1 MSEQSTTQIDAE
13 LPQEIVT
20 EEPKQPEAKQEN
32 SYNELPDWARR
43 RMGELAAEK
52 NAAKQKLE
60 ELQSKQQYQAPQ
72 DQQNYIPQDNIQEL
86 AMTYAKQIAAQQAQE
101 QSFVNRMSEIEKNAK
116 EEFGDVY
123 DKSVTNLQLAGVG
136 GQDFLQALAAIP
148 SPEKVITFLGKSE
161 NINEAIRIA
170 NLNPLQMG
178 VELTKLSTKAT
189 KELGKQKSNAPAP
202 VGDVD
207 GGSSRALGTVEPDP
221 SDTEAWLRWR
231 SSNARK
237 RR

>member
-1 MSEQSTTQIDAE
+1 MDEQSTTQIDSE
-13 LPQEIVT
+13 LPQEIVN
-20 EEPKQPEAKQEN
+20 EEPKQETKQEN

-60 ELQSKQQYQAPQ
+60 EMQSKAQYQPPP
-72 DQQNYIPQDNIQEL
+72 DQQTYSPQENIQEL
-86 AMTYAKQIAAQQAQE
+86 AMTYAKQIASQQMQE
-101 QSFVNRMSEIEKNAK
+101 QSFVNKMTEIEKNAK

-148 SPEKVITFLGKSE
+148 APEKVITFLGKSE

-170 NLNPLQMG
+170 NLSPMQMG
-178 VELTKLSTKAT
+178 VELTKLSSKAT

-207 GGSSRALGTVEPDP
+207 GGSSRTSGGAEPSP
-221 SDTEAWLRWR
+221 SDTAAWIAWR
-231 SSNARK
+231 NSNAR
-237 RR
+237 RRR

>member
-1 MSEQSTTQIDAE
+1 MSETSTTQIDGE
-13 LPQEIVT
+13 LPQETVT
-20 EEPKQPEAKQEN
+20 EEPKQEAKQEN

-52 NAAKQKLE
+52 NAARQKLE
-60 ELQSKQQYQAPQ
+60 EYQSKQQQPEQSYTPQ
-72 DQQNYIPQDNIQEL
+72 ENIQEL
-86 AMTYAKQIAAQQAQE
+86 AMTYAKQIAAQQVQE
-101 QSFVNRMSEIEKNAK
+101 QSFVNKMTEIERNAK

-170 NLNPLQMG
+170 NLSPMQMG
-178 VELTKLSTKAT
+178 VELTKLSSKAT

-202 VGDVD
+202 IGDVE
-207 GGSSRALGTVEPDP
+207 GGSSRSSGGAEPSP
-221 SDTEAWLRWR
+221 SDTQAWIKWR
-231 SSNARK
+231 SENAR
-237 RR
+237 RRR

>member
-13 LPQEIVT
+13 LPQETIV
-20 EEPKQPEAKQEN
+20 EEPKTEAKQEN

-60 ELQSKQQYQAPQ
+60 EMQSKQQYQPPQ
-72 DQQNYIPQDNIQEL
+72 DQQTYSPQENIQEL
-86 AMTYAKQIAAQQAQE
+86 AMTYAKQIAEKQVQE
-101 QSFVNRMSEIEKNAK
+101 QSFVNRMTEIEKAAK

-148 SPEKVITFLGKSE
+148 APEKVITFLGKSE

-170 NLNPLQMG
+170 NLSPMQMG
-178 VELTKLSTKAT
+178 VELTKLSSKAT

-207 GGSSRALGTVEPDP
+207 GGSSRSSGGVEPSP
-221 SDTEAWLRWR
+221 SDTAAWIKWR
-231 SSNARK
+231 SENAR
-237 RR
+237 RRR

>member
-1 MSEQSTTQIDAE
+1 MEDTATTQTDAE
-13 LPQEIVT
+13 LNQEPIET
-20 EEPKQPEAKQEN
+20 PKEEPKQEN

-60 ELQSKQQYQAPQ
+60 EYQNQSHQPEQNYAPQ
-72 DQQNYIPQDNIQEL
+72 ENIQEL
-86 AMTYAKQIAAQQAQE
+86 AMTYAKQIAAQQVQE
-101 QSFVNRMSEIEKNAK
+101 QSFVAKMTEIEKNAK
-116 EEFGDVY
+116 AEFGDVY

-148 SPEKVITFLGKSE
+148 SPEKVITYLGKSE
-161 NINEAIRIA
+161 NINDAIRIA
-170 NLNPLQMG
+170 NLSPMQMG
-178 VELTKLSTKAT
+178 VELTKLSSKAT

-207 GGSSRALGTVEPDP
+207 GGSSRATGSVEPDP
-221 SDTEAWLRWR
+221 SDTTAWVAWR
-231 SSNARK
+231 SANAR
-237 RR
+237 RRR

>member
-1 MSEQSTTQIDAE
+1 MDEQSTTQIDSE
-13 LPQEIVT
+13 LPQEIVN
-20 EEPKQPEAKQEN
+20 EEPKQETKQEN

-60 ELQSKQQYQAPQ
+60 EMQSKAQYQPPQ
-72 DQQNYIPQDNIQEL
+72 EQQSFSPQENIQEL

-101 QSFVNRMSEIEKNAK
+101 QSFVNKMTEIEKNAK

-148 SPEKVITFLGKSE
+148 APEKVITFLGKSE

-170 NLNPLQMG
+170 NLSPMQMG
-178 VELTKLSTKAT
+178 VELTKLSSKAI
-189 KELGKQKSNAPAP
+189 KELGKQ
-202 VGDVD
+202 
-207 GGSSRALGTVEPDP
+207 
-221 SDTEAWLRWR
+221 
-231 SSNARK
+231 
-237 RR
+237 

>member
-1 MSEQSTTQIDAE
+1 MDEQSTTQIDSE
-13 LPQEIVT
+13 LPQEIVN
-20 EEPKQPEAKQEN
+20 EEPKQETKQEN

-60 ELQSKQQYQAPQ
+60 EYQSKPQYQPPQ
-72 DQQNYIPQDNIQEL
+72 EQQSYSPQENIQEL
-86 AMTYAKQIAAQQAQE
+86 AMTYAKQIAERQVQE
-101 QSFVNRMSEIEKNAK
+101 QSFVNRMTEIEKNAK

-148 SPEKVITFLGKSE
+148 APEKVITFLGKSE

-170 NLNPLQMG
+170 NLSPMQMG
-178 VELTKLSTKAT
+178 VELTKLSSKAT

-202 VGDVD
+202 VGDVE
-207 GGSSRALGTVEPDP
+207 GGSSRTSGGAEPSP
-221 SDTEAWLRWR
+221 SDTAAWIAWR
-231 SSNARK
+231 NSNAR
-237 RR
+237 RRR

>member
-1 MSEQSTTQIDAE
+1 MDEQSTTQIDSE
-13 LPQEIVT
+13 LPQET
-20 EEPKQPEAKQEN
+20 PKEEPKQEN
-32 SYNELPDWARR
+32 SYNELPEWAKR

-52 NAAKQKLE
+52 NAARQKLE
-60 ELQSKQQYQAPQ
+60 ELQSKQQPQ
-72 DQQNYIPQDNIQEL
+72 EQSYTPQENIQEL
-86 AMTYAKQIAAQQAQE
+86 AMTYAKQIAAQQVQE
-101 QSFVNRMSEIEKNAK
+101 QSFVNKMTEIERNAK
-116 EEFGDVY
+116 EEFGEVY
-123 DKSVTNLQLAGVG
+123 DQSVANLQLAGVG

-148 SPEKVITFLGKSE
+148 SPEKVITFLGKSQ

-170 NLNPLQMG
+170 NLSPMQMG

-207 GGSSRALGTVEPDP
+207 GGSSRTTGGAEPSP
-221 SDTEAWLRWR
+221 SDTQAWIAWR
-231 SSNARK
+231 SQNARK

>member
-1 MSEQSTTQIDAE
+1 MEDTATTQTDAE
-13 LPQEIVT
+13 LNQEPIET
-20 EEPKQPEAKQEN
+20 PKEEPKQEN

-60 ELQSKQQYQAPQ
+60 EYQNQSHQPEQNYAPQ
-72 DQQNYIPQDNIQEL
+72 ENIQEL
-86 AMTYAKQIAAQQAQE
+86 AMTYAKQIAAQQVQE
-101 QSFVNRMSEIEKNAK
+101 QSFVAKMTEIEKNAK
-116 EEFGDVY
+116 AEFGDVY

-148 SPEKVITFLGKSE
+148 SPEKVITYLGKSE
-161 NINEAIRIA
+161 NINDAIRIA
-170 NLNPLQMG
+170 NLSPMQMG
-178 VELTKLSTKAT
+178 VELTKLSSKAS

-207 GGSSRALGTVEPDP
+207 GGSSRATGSVEPDP
-221 SDTEAWLRWR
+221 IKS
-231 SSNARK
+231 
-237 RR
+237 

>member
-1 MSEQSTTQIDAE
+1 MDEQSTTQIDAE
-13 LPQEIVT
+13 LPQEIVN
-20 EEPKQPEAKQEN
+20 EEPKQEAKQEN

-60 ELQSKQQYQAPQ
+60 EYQSKPQYQPPQ
-72 DQQNYIPQDNIQEL
+72 EQQSYSPQENIQEL
-86 AMTYAKQIAAQQAQE
+86 AMTYAKQIAERQVQE
-101 QSFVNRMSEIEKNAK
+101 QSFVNRMTEIEKNAK

-148 SPEKVITFLGKSE
+148 APEKVITFLGKSE

-170 NLNPLQMG
+170 NLSPMQMG
-178 VELTKLSTKAT
+178 VELTKLSSKAT

-202 VGDVD
+202 VGDVE
-207 GGSSRALGTVEPDP
+207 GGSSRTSGGAEPSP
-221 SDTEAWLRWR
+221 SDTAAWIAWR
-231 SSNARK
+231 NSNAR
-237 RR
+237 RRR

>member
-13 LPQEIVT
+13 LPQETIV
-20 EEPKQPEAKQEN
+20 EEPKTEAKQEN

-60 ELQSKQQYQAPQ
+60 EMQSKQQYQPQ
-72 DQQNYIPQDNIQEL
+72 QEQQTYSPQENIQEL
-86 AMTYAKQIAAQQAQE
+86 AMTYAKQIAEKQVQE
-101 QSFVNRMSEIEKNAK
+101 QSFVNRMTEIEKAAK

-148 SPEKVITFLGKSE
+148 APEKVITFLGKSE

-170 NLNPLQMG
+170 NLSPMQMG
-178 VELTKLSTKAT
+178 VELTKLSSKAT

-207 GGSSRALGTVEPDP
+207 GGSSRSSGGVEPSP
-221 SDTEAWLRWR
+221 SDTQAWIKWR
-231 SSNARK
+231 SENAR
-237 RR
+237 RRR

>member
-1 MSEQSTTQIDAE
+1 MSETSTTQIDAE
-13 LPQEIVT
+13 LPQETIV
-20 EEPKQPEAKQEN
+20 EEPKTEAKQEN

-60 ELQSKQQYQAPQ
+60 EMQSKQQYHAPQ
-72 DQQNYIPQDNIQEL
+72 EQQMYSPQENIQEL
-86 AMTYAKQIAAQQAQE
+86 AMTYAKQIADKQLQE
-101 QSFVNRMSEIEKNAK
+101 QSFVNRMTEIEKAAK

-148 SPEKVITFLGKSE
+148 APEKVITFLGKSE

-170 NLNPLQMG
+170 NLSPMQMG
-178 VELTKLSTKAT
+178 VELTKLSSKAT

-207 GGSSRALGTVEPDP
+207 GGSSRSSGGVEPSP
-221 SDTEAWLRWR
+221 SDTAAWIKWR
-231 SSNARK
+231 SENAR
-237 RR
+237 RRR

>member
-1 MSEQSTTQIDAE
+1 MEDTATTQTDAE
-13 LPQEIVT
+13 LNQEPIET
-20 EEPKQPEAKQEN
+20 PKEEPKQEN

-60 ELQSKQQYQAPQ
+60 EYQNQSHQPEQNYAPQ
-72 DQQNYIPQDNIQEL
+72 ENIQEL
-86 AMTYAKQIAAQQAQE
+86 AMTYAKQIAAQQVQE
-101 QSFVNRMSEIEKNAK
+101 QSFVAKMTEIEKNAK
-116 EEFGDVY
+116 AEFGDVY

-148 SPEKVITFLGKSE
+148 SPEKVITYLGKSE
-161 NINEAIRIA
+161 NINDAIRIA
-170 NLNPLQMG
+170 NLSPMQMG
-178 VELTKLSTKAT
+178 VELTKLSSKAT

-207 GGSSRALGTVEPDP
+207 GGSSRATGSVEPDP
-221 SDTEAWLRWR
+221 SDTAAWVAWR
-231 SSNARK
+231 AANARK

>member
-1 MSEQSTTQIDAE
+1 MSETSTTQIDGE

-20 EEPKQPEAKQEN
+20 EEPKQEAKQEN

-52 NAAKQKLE
+52 NAARQKLE
-60 ELQSKQQYQAPQ
+60 EYQSKQQPEQSYTPQ
-72 DQQNYIPQDNIQEL
+72 ENIQEL
-86 AMTYAKQIAAQQAQE
+86 AMTYAKQIAAQQVQE
-101 QSFVNRMSEIEKNAK
+101 QSFVNKMTEIERNAK

-170 NLNPLQMG
+170 NLSPMQMG
-178 VELTKLSTKAT
+178 VELTKLSSKAT

-207 GGSSRALGTVEPDP
+207 GGSSRSSGGAEPSP
-221 SDTEAWLRWR
+221 SDTQAWIKWR
-231 SSNARK
+231 SENAR
-237 RR
+237 RRR

>member
-1 MSEQSTTQIDAE
+1 MEDTATTQTDAE
-13 LPQEIVT
+13 LNQEPIET
-20 EEPKQPEAKQEN
+20 PKEEPKQEN

-60 ELQSKQQYQAPQ
+60 EYQNQSHQPEQNYAPQ
-72 DQQNYIPQDNIQEL
+72 ENIQEL
-86 AMTYAKQIAAQQAQE
+86 AMTYAKQIAAQQVQE
-101 QSFVNRMSEIEKNAK
+101 QSFVAKMTEIEKNAK
-116 EEFGDVY
+116 AEFGDVY

-148 SPEKVITFLGKSE
+148 SPEKVITYLGKSE
-161 NINEAIRIA
+161 NINDAIRIA
-170 NLNPLQMG
+170 NLSPMQMG
-178 VELTKLSTKAT
+178 VELTKLSSKAS

-207 GGSSRALGTVEPDP
+207 GGSSRATGSVEPDP
-221 SDTEAWLRWR
+221 SDTAAWVAWR
-231 SSNARK
+231 AANARK

>member
-1 MSEQSTTQIDAE
+1 MEDTATTQIDAE
-13 LPQEIVT
+13 LNQEPIET
-20 EEPKQPEAKQEN
+20 PKEEPKQEN

-60 ELQSKQQYQAPQ
+60 ELQARAQQQPEQTYAQPQ
-72 DQQNYIPQDNIQEL
+72 ENIQEL
-86 AMTYAKQIAAQQAQE
+86 AMTYAKQIAEQQVQQ
-101 QSFVNRMSEIEKNAK
+101 QSFVAKMTEIEKNAK

-170 NLNPLQMG
+170 NLSPMQMG
-178 VELTKLSTKAT
+178 VELTKLSSKAT

-202 VGDVD
+202 VGDVE

-221 SDTEAWLRWR
+221 SDSEAWIRWR
-231 SSNARK
+231 AANARK
-237 RR
+237 KR

>member
-13 LPQEIVT
+13 LPQETIV
-20 EEPKQPEAKQEN
+20 EEPKTEAKQEN

-60 ELQSKQQYQAPQ
+60 EMQSKQQYQPPQ
-72 DQQNYIPQDNIQEL
+72 DQQTYSPQENIQEL
-86 AMTYAKQIAAQQAQE
+86 AMTYAKQIADKQLQE
-101 QSFVNRMSEIEKNAK
+101 QSFVNRMTEIEKAAK

-148 SPEKVITFLGKSE
+148 APEKVITFLGKSE

-170 NLNPLQMG
+170 NLSPMQMG
-178 VELTKLSTKAT
+178 VELTKLSSKAT

-207 GGSSRALGTVEPDP
+207 GGSSRSSGGVEPSP
-221 SDTEAWLRWR
+221 SDTAAWIKWR
-231 SSNARK
+231 SENAR
-237 RR
+237 RRR

>member
-1 MSEQSTTQIDAE
+1 MEDTATTQTDAE
-13 LPQEIVT
+13 LNQEPIET
-20 EEPKQPEAKQEN
+20 PKEEPKQEN

-60 ELQSKQQYQAPQ
+60 EYQNQSHQPEQNYAPQ
-72 DQQNYIPQDNIQEL
+72 ENIQEL
-86 AMTYAKQIAAQQAQE
+86 AMTYAKQIAAQQVQE
-101 QSFVNRMSEIEKNAK
+101 QSFVAKMTEIEKNAK
-116 EEFGDVY
+116 AEFGDVY

-148 SPEKVITFLGKSE
+148 SPEKVITYLGKSE
-161 NINEAIRIA
+161 NINDAIRIA
-170 NLNPLQMG
+170 NLSPMQMG
-178 VELTKLSTKAT
+178 VELTKLSSKAS

-207 GGSSRALGTVEPDP
+207 GGSSRATGSVEPDP
-221 SDTEAWLRWR
+221 SDSEAWIRWR
-231 SSNARK
+231 AANARK

>member
-1 MSEQSTTQIDAE
+1 MEDTATTQTDAE
-13 LPQEIVT
+13 LNQEPIET
-20 EEPKQPEAKQEN
+20 PKEEPKQEN

-60 ELQSKQQYQAPQ
+60 EYQNQSHQPEQNYAPQ
-72 DQQNYIPQDNIQEL
+72 ENIQEL
-86 AMTYAKQIAAQQAQE
+86 AMTYAKQIAAQQVQE
-101 QSFVNRMSEIEKNAK
+101 QSFVAKMTEIEKNAK
-116 EEFGDVY
+116 AEFGDVY

-148 SPEKVITFLGKSE
+148 SPEKVITYLGKSE
-161 NINEAIRIA
+161 NINDAIRIA
-170 NLNPLQMG
+170 NLSPMQMG
-178 VELTKLSTKAT
+178 VELTKLSSKAT

-207 GGSSRALGTVEPDP
+207 GGSSRATGSVEPDP
-221 SDTEAWLRWR
+221 SDSEAWIRWR
-231 SSNARK
+231 AANARK

>member
-20 EEPKQPEAKQEN
+20 EEPKQEAKQEN

-60 ELQSKQQYQAPQ
+60 EMQSKQQYQPQ
-72 DQQNYIPQDNIQEL
+72 QEQQTYSPQENIQEL
-86 AMTYAKQIAAQQAQE
+86 AMTYAKQIAAQQVQE
-101 QSFVNRMSEIEKNAK
+101 QSFVNRMTEIEKNAK

-148 SPEKVITFLGKSE
+148 APEKVITFLGKSE

-170 NLNPLQMG
+170 NLSPMQMG

-202 VGDVD
+202 VGDVE
-207 GGSSRALGTVEPDP
+207 GGSSRSTGGAEPSP
-221 SDTEAWLRWR
+221 SDTAAWIAWR
-231 SSNARK
+231 NANAR
-237 RR
+237 RRK

>member
-1 MSEQSTTQIDAE
+1 MEDTSTTQIDAE
-13 LPQEIVT
+13 LPQEIET
-20 EEPKQPEAKQEN
+20 PKEETKQEN

-60 ELQSKQQYQAPQ
+60 ELQARPTQQSEQTYTPQ
-72 DQQNYIPQDNIQEL
+72 ENIQEL
-86 AMTYAKQIAAQQAQE
+86 AMTYAKQIAQEQFQQ
-101 QSFVNRMSEIEKNAK
+101 QSFVAKMTEIEKNAK

-170 NLNPLQMG
+170 NLSPLQMG
-178 VELTKLSTKAT
+178 VELTKLSSKAT

-207 GGSSRALGTVEPDP
+207 GGSSRATGTVEPDP
-221 SDTEAWLRWR
+221 SDSQAWIRWR
-231 SSNARK
+231 SANARK
-237 RR
+237 KR

>member
-13 LPQEIVT
+13 LPQETIV
-20 EEPKQPEAKQEN
+20 EEPKTEAKQEN

-60 ELQSKQQYQAPQ
+60 EMQSKQQYQPPQ
-72 DQQNYIPQDNIQEL
+72 EQQTYSPQENIQEL
-86 AMTYAKQIAAQQAQE
+86 AMTYAKQIAEKQVQE
-101 QSFVNRMSEIEKNAK
+101 QSFVNRMTEIEKAAK

-170 NLNPLQMG
+170 NLSPMQMG
-178 VELTKLSTKAT
+178 VELTKLSSKAT

-207 GGSSRALGTVEPDP
+207 GGSSRSSGGVEPSP
-221 SDTEAWLRWR
+221 SDTAAWIKWR
-231 SSNARK
+231 SENAR
-237 RR
+237 RRR

>member
-1 MSEQSTTQIDAE
+1 MEDTATTQTDAE
-13 LPQEIVT
+13 LNQEPIET
-20 EEPKQPEAKQEN
+20 PKEEPKQEN

-60 ELQSKQQYQAPQ
+60 EYQNQSHQPEQNYAPQ
-72 DQQNYIPQDNIQEL
+72 ENIQEL
-86 AMTYAKQIAAQQAQE
+86 AMTYAKQIAAQQVQE
-101 QSFVNRMSEIEKNAK
+101 QSFVAKMTEIEKNAK
-116 EEFGDVY
+116 AEFGDVY

-148 SPEKVITFLGKSE
+148 SPEKVITYLGKSE
-161 NINEAIRIA
+161 NINDAIRIA
-170 NLNPLQMG
+170 NLSPMQMG
-178 VELTKLSTKAT
+178 VELTKLSSKAT

-207 GGSSRALGTVEPDP
+207 GGSSRATGSVEPDP
-221 SDTEAWLRWR
+221 SNSDEWIKWR
-231 SSNARK
+231 AANARK

>member
-1 MSEQSTTQIDAE
+1 MDEQSTTQIDSE
-13 LPQEIVT
+13 LPQEIVN
-20 EEPKQPEAKQEN
+20 EEPKQETKQEN

-60 ELQSKQQYQAPQ
+60 EMQSKAQYQPPQ
-72 DQQNYIPQDNIQEL
+72 EQQSFSPQENIQEL
-86 AMTYAKQIAAQQAQE
+86 AMTYAKQIASQQMQE
-101 QSFVNRMSEIEKNAK
+101 QSFVNKMTEIEKNAK
-116 EEFGDVY
+116 AEFGDVY

-148 SPEKVITFLGKSE
+148 APEKVITFLGKSE

-170 NLNPLQMG
+170 NLSPMQMG
-178 VELTKLSTKAT
+178 VELTKLSSKAT
-189 KELGKQKSNAPAP
+189 KELGKQKSNAPPP

-207 GGSSRALGTVEPDP
+207 GGSSRSAGGVEPSP
-221 SDTEAWLRWR
+221 SDTQAWIKWR
-231 SSNARK
+231 SENAR
-237 RR
+237 RRR

>member
-1 MSEQSTTQIDAE
+1 MEDTATTQTDAE
-13 LPQEIVT
+13 LNQEPIET
-20 EEPKQPEAKQEN
+20 PKEEPKQEN

-60 ELQSKQQYQAPQ
+60 EYQNQSHQPEQNYAPQ
-72 DQQNYIPQDNIQEL
+72 ENIQEL
-86 AMTYAKQIAAQQAQE
+86 AMTYAKQIAAQQVQE
-101 QSFVNRMSEIEKNAK
+101 QSFVAKMTEIEKNAK
-116 EEFGDVY
+116 AEFGDVY

-148 SPEKVITFLGKSE
+148 SPEKVITYLGKSE
-161 NINEAIRIA
+161 NINDAIRIA
-170 NLNPLQMG
+170 NLSPMQMG
-178 VELTKLSTKAT
+178 VELTKLSSKAT

-207 GGSSRALGTVEPDP
+207 GGSSRASGSVEPDP
-221 SDTEAWLRWR
+221 SDSEAWIRWR
-231 SSNARK
+231 AANARK

>member
-1 MSEQSTTQIDAE
+1 MEDTSTTQIDAE
-13 LPQEIVT
+13 LPQET
-20 EEPKQPEAKQEN
+20 ETPKEETKQEN
-32 SYNELPDWARR
+32 SYNDLPDWARR

-60 ELQSKQQYQAPQ
+60 ELESKQKTIQAPEQ
-72 DQQNYIPQDNIQEL
+72 TYAPQENIQEL
-86 AMTYAKQIAAQQAQE
+86 AMTYAKQIAEQQVQQ
-101 QSFVNRMSEIEKNAK
+101 QSFVAKMSEIEKNAK

-170 NLNPLQMG
+170 NLSPLQMG

-207 GGSSRALGTVEPDP
+207 GGSSRSSGSVEPDP
-221 SDTEAWLRWR
+221 SDSEAWIRWR
-231 SSNARK
+231 AANARK
-237 RR
+237 KR

>member
-1 MSEQSTTQIDAE
+1 MSETSTTQIDGE
-13 LPQEIVT
+13 LPQETV
-20 EEPKQPEAKQEN
+20 EEPKQEAKQEN

-52 NAAKQKLE
+52 NAARQKLE
-60 ELQSKQQYQAPQ
+60 EYQSKQQPEQSYTPQ
-72 DQQNYIPQDNIQEL
+72 ENIQEL
-86 AMTYAKQIAAQQAQE
+86 AMTYAKQIAAQQVQE
-101 QSFVNRMSEIEKNAK
+101 QSFVNKMTEIERNAK

-170 NLNPLQMG
+170 NLSPMQMG
-178 VELTKLSTKAT
+178 VELTKLSSKAT

-202 VGDVD
+202 VGDVE
-207 GGSSRALGTVEPDP
+207 GGSSRSSGGAEPSP
-221 SDTEAWLRWR
+221 SDTQAWIKWR
-231 SSNARK
+231 SENAR
-237 RR
+237 RRR

>member
-13 LPQEIVT
+13 LPQETIV
-20 EEPKQPEAKQEN
+20 EEPKTEAKQEN

-60 ELQSKQQYQAPQ
+60 EMQSKQQYQPQ
-72 DQQNYIPQDNIQEL
+72 QEQQTYSPQENIQEL
-86 AMTYAKQIAAQQAQE
+86 AMTYAKQIAEKQVQE
-101 QSFVNRMSEIEKNAK
+101 QSFVNRMTEIEKAAK
-116 EEFGDVY
+116 EEFGEIY

-148 SPEKVITFLGKSE
+148 APEKVITFLGKSE

-170 NLNPLQMG
+170 NLSPMQMG
-178 VELTKLSTKAT
+178 VELTKLSSKAT

-207 GGSSRALGTVEPDP
+207 GGSSRSSGGVEPSP
-221 SDTEAWLRWR
+221 SDTAAWIKWR
-231 SSNARK
+231 SENAR
-237 RR
+237 RRR

>member
-13 LPQEIVT
+13 LPQETIV
-20 EEPKQPEAKQEN
+20 EEPKTEAKQEN

-60 ELQSKQQYQAPQ
+60 EMQSKQQYQPQ
-72 DQQNYIPQDNIQEL
+72 QEQQTYSPQENIQEL
-86 AMTYAKQIAAQQAQE
+86 AMTYAKQIAEKQVQE
-101 QSFVNRMSEIEKNAK
+101 QSFVNRMTEIEKNAK

-148 SPEKVITFLGKSE
+148 APEKVITFLGKSE

-170 NLNPLQMG
+170 NLSPMQMG
-178 VELTKLSTKAT
+178 VELTKLSSKAT

-207 GGSSRALGTVEPDP
+207 GGSSRSSGGVEPSP
-221 SDTEAWLRWR
+221 SDTAAWIKWR
-231 SSNARK
+231 SENAR
-237 RR
+237 RRR